1 MFPKDYLIV
10 KETLIHLW
18 IANDL
23 ISSKGNMEVEE
34 IGKKICKELYLR
46 SFFHD
51 AMNEGLDFFKM
62 HDLVHDLAQSIM
74 DDECRVIENDRLAN
88 LSRVRHLT
96 LSYSDPPFD
105 MLSALFKADSLRTV
119 MLLSSVKKI
128 EAHKFPH
135 GLYFR
140 SLRAF
145 DAGWTNLTNI
155 ELSCLL
161 SLIVGS
167 KHLRY
172 LNLSGTMIRFLPES
186 ICSLQ
191 SLQTLDVS
199 NCRDL
204 EKLPEHM
211 SRIRS
216 LRHLYI
222 EGCPLNHIPPNIG
235 KLSCL
240 RSLCRFIVNRRRGC
254 GIDEL
259 GSLLNLEGRV
269 RIEHLE
275 KVKSPT
281 EAKKANLAG
290 KMNLKRLT
298 LEWGLNESTESYKK
312 KTAQVLEALEPPPGL
327 EFLRI
332 DSFSGMR
339 FPGWFSNND
348 AIFQN
353 LDSIEFF
360 DCKNCSELPTGMGKL
375 PSLTYLGMYRM
386 DCLRYVDDES
396 ESFGTGEL
404 EGAGYL
410 QLQKLRISCLTS
422 LERLSRSRMERRDI
436 FPRLSSL
443 NIEGCPKLTSLHC
456 LQSIRELSIKG
467 CSETVLES
475 VSNLHTLTSLEIWNN
490 DDLAS
495 FPDGFLHN
503 LTALKSL
510 KISRFTKLQDLQSDM
525 LIGLTALEELSISSC
540 DMFECFS
547 TGTYRGLISL
557 KNMQIVNCRKLKSLS
572 DNFGDLPALESLRI
586 SKCPELETFP
596 NGLNNLS
603 SLQRLTLS
611 ESKLTAL
618 PENLQHL
625 PALKG
630 MRISGFPN
638 LEKLPDWLGD
648 LTSLSSLY
656 IISCPKLEYLPT
668 SIQYLTNL
676 QSLNITNCPKLEER
690 CKKEIGEDWHK
701 IAHVPRINVR

>member
-1 MFPKDYLIV
+1 
-10 KETLIHLW
+10 
-18 IANDL
+18 
-23 ISSKGNMEVEE
+23 
-34 IGKKICKELYLR
+34 
-46 SFFHD
+46 
-51 AMNEGLDFFKM
+51 
-62 HDLVHDLAQSIM
+62 
-74 DDECRVIENDRLAN
+74 
-88 LSRVRHLT
+88 
-96 LSYSDPPFD
+96 
-105 MLSALFKADSLRTV
+105 
-119 MLLSSVKKI
+119 
-128 EAHKFPH
+128 
-135 GLYFR
+135 
-140 SLRAF
+140 
-145 DAGWTNLTNI
+145 
-155 ELSCLL
+155 
-161 SLIVGS
+161 
-167 KHLRY
+167 
-172 LNLSGTMIRFLPES
+172 
-186 ICSLQ
+186 
-191 SLQTLDVS
+191 
-199 NCRDL
+199 
-204 EKLPEHM
+204 M

-222 EGCPLNHIPPNIG
+222 EGCLLNHMPPSIG
-235 KLSCL
+235 KLSYL
-240 RSLCRFIVNRRRGC
+240 RSLSFFIVDRRRGRD
-254 GIDEL
+254 IDEL
-259 GSLLNLEGRV
+259 GSLLNLGGSL

-298 LEWGLNESTESYKK
+298 LEWGLNIDSTESYKE

-332 DSFSGMR
+332 DNFRGMR
-339 FPGWFSNND
+339 FPRWFSNNG

-375 PSLTYLGMYRM
+375 PSLTCLGMYRM
-386 DCLRYVDDES
+386 DCLRYVDNES

-410 QLQKLRISCLTS
+410 QLQKLRISCLPS

-467 CSETVLES
+467 CSETALES

-510 KISRFTKLQDLQSDM
+510 KISGFTKLQYLQSDM
-525 LIGLTALEELSISSC
+525 FVGRTALEILSISSC
-540 DMFECFS
+540 YTLECFS
-547 TGTYRGLISL
+547 TGIFQGLISL
-557 KNMQIVNCRKLKSLS
+557 KEIRIENCRKLKSLS
-572 DNFGDLPALESLRI
+572 DSFGDLSALESMEMRL
-586 SKCPELETFP
+586 CEELETFP

-603 SLQRLTLS
+603 SLQHLILKGS
-611 ESKLTAL
+611 WMADL

-625 PALKG
+625 PALKH
-630 MRISGFPN
+630 MLISGFPY

-656 IISCPKLEYLPT
+656 IMFCPNLEYLPT
-668 SIQYLTNL
+668 RKLIIQLLVPTGVHEFAFQKAEDVVLPWWVTKLVKWFRNFRFGFAVPEQKPESIETLSMVEDVVTAMLENL
-676 QSLNITNCPKLEER
+676 NSLIQKEFGLLLGVSREMEKLSSILSAIFVALEE
-690 CKKEIGEDWHK
+690 
-701 IAHVPRINVR
+701 A

>member
-1 MFPKDYLIV
+1 
-10 KETLIHLW
+10 
-18 IANDL
+18 
-23 ISSKGNMEVEE
+23 
-34 IGKKICKELYLR
+34 
-46 SFFHD
+46 
-51 AMNEGLDFFKM
+51 
-62 HDLVHDLAQSIM
+62 
-74 DDECRVIENDRLAN
+74 
-88 LSRVRHLT
+88 
-96 LSYSDPPFD
+96 

-128 EAHKFPH
+128 EAHKFPY

-525 LIGLTALEELSISSC
+525 LIGLTALEELSIYSC

-596 NGLNNLS
+596 SGLNNLS

-630 MRISGFPN
+630 WMKLQKSIFSFACRFPN
-638 LEKLPDWLGD
+638 GHNNLSSVQYLSLSGYHDPDEVLPDWLGNLSLFIISKRLSQGVVSTD
-648 LTSLSSLY
+648 NTEPQESSGCLHFPYLRAFDAKNSMLTSISYQTHIPKHLRKGCYIDELGSLN
-656 IISCPKLEYLPT
+656 LGGNL
-668 SIQYLTNL
+668 SIQHLEKAK
-676 QSLNITNCPKLEER
+676 CPVHAKKADL
-690 CKKEIGEDWHK
+690 KEINNLKSLHLSLD
-701 IAHVPRINVR
+701 INESDESQEITERVLKLLNLPQV